1 MVIFKIYRY
10 KVLDGIASLQITHF
24 SSIILIDYHCTIIVD
39 VKLRDHGSKLVEV
52 TDNGQGVEEKNFAGL
67 SKYTILVLALEC
79 VLGFI

>member
-1 MVIFKIYRY
+1 M
-10 KVLDGIASLQITHF
+10 
-24 SSIILIDYHCTIIVD
+24 DYHCTIIVD

-79 VLGFI
+79 VVGFI